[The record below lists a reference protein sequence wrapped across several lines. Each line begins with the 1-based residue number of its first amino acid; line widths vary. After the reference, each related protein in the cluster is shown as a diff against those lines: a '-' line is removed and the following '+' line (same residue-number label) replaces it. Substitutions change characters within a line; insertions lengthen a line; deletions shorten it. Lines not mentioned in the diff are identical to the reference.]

1 MIGEALGAKVERSP
15 EKEIGKFPITLT
27 DIGQKNTLFSHF
39 GKTLEVGHWH
49 NDMPGLVHDANIIAY
64 SNLVY
69 GFQCH
74 MEFTPE
80 VIELLII
87 NSEKDLDHATQF
99 RFVESPDVLRA
110 HDYQEMNQQLFIFLD
125 KLTQAYLA
133 SKLTS
138 ISK

>member
-1 MIGEALGAKVERSP
+1 M
-15 EKEIGKFPITLT
+15 
-27 DIGQKNTLFSHF
+27 
-39 GKTLEVGHWH
+39 LEVGHWH
-49 NDMPGLVHDANIIAY
+49 NDMPGLVHDANIIAYSEGCPRQIIAY

-99 RFVESPDVLRA
+99 RFVESPEVCAR
-110 HDYQEMNQQLFIFLD
+110 MTI
-125 KLTQAYLA
+125 K
-133 SKLTS
+133 K
-138 ISK
+138 